1 MSAITEIHGL
11 LEGISPEASLLFIMY
26 CADESKQNVIV
37 CPESKKKRFDD
48 LLEDSVQG
56 IFDHIDEVASKV
68 SNELITEVT
77 ETWAVLH
84 MSSE

>member
-1 MSAITEIHGL
+1 M
-11 LEGISPEASLLFIMY
+11 
-26 CADESKQNVIV
+26 
-37 CPESKKKRFDD
+37 CPESKKKKFDA

-56 IFDHIDEVASKV
+56 IFDHIDEVATKV

-84 MSSE
+84 MSSD